1 MKMLVMLMKSSTFY
15 LVLAERSTPLMKIP
29 SLWIVLFPDDEFKPP
44 TSLLL

>member
-15 LVLAERSTPLMKIP
+15 LVLAERSTPLIKIP